1 VKTVFAE
8 REGSVCLLAYVLSHA
23 KSEELDATV
32 RAMIRARQKSAYVLL
47 INYSVSQEYAMN
59 VL

>member
-1 VKTVFAE
+1 MFAE